1 MSRSRPVRWMVW
13 AVCLVTGLF
22 ILWGAYSVVA
32 QETLDERR
40 DRIAKLDATRKAEL
54 ERAREKF
61 AALDPAERRRLHDLH
76 TKIENHPR
84 PDDLWDVMTQYCEW
98 TKSLSMND
106 RDQLR
111 ALEPAERIEK
121 IKELRRK
128 QAEAKKAGRFGMR
141 GSGLRDRFKE
151 MIERERDGLI
161 RWIDGYM
168 GQSRPAAALIDDLP
182 EPQREQLSQ
191 AWKKLGND
199 PAARRKLFARVWV
212 RWQLANPSKGFPL
225 DDDALAKLRA
235 ELSSQTNQWLEPMPR
250 DHQRR
255 FLAGLISAF
264 LFIHN
269 IEELGEYLAKELTG
283 EQRDWI
289 TSLPPEQMQQE
300 LWRVYI
306 RSKFPS
312 MSSRRPGG
320 PWSRGPHGQPP
331 RGSRGPSRGPQSGGP
346 PPDGA
351 GKDRRFGPGPLRE
364 RSEPRR

>member
-1 MSRSRPVRWMVW
+1 MVW
-13 AVCLVTGLF
+13 VVCLAVGLF
-22 ILWGAYSVVA
+22 ILWGAYSVGA
-32 QETLDERR
+32 KETLDERR
-40 DRIAKLDATRKAEL
+40 DRIEKLDATRKAEL
-54 ERAREKF
+54 ERAREQF
-61 AALDPAERRRLHDLH
+61 AALDPAERRRLHELH
-76 TKIENHPR
+76 TKIESHPR
-84 PDDLWDVMTQYCEW
+84 PDALRDVMTQYCDW
-98 TKSLSMND
+98 TKSLSVND

-128 QAEAKKAGRFGMR
+128 QAEAKKSGRFGMR
-141 GSGLRDRFKE
+141 GSQWRDRFKE
-151 MIERERDGLI
+151 TIVRERDGLI
-161 RWIDGYM
+161 RWIDAYM
-168 GQSRPAAALIDDLP
+168 GQRRPAAGLIDDLP

-191 AWKKLGND
+191 AWEKLGND
-199 PAARRKLFARVWV
+199 PTARRKLFARVWV
-212 RWQLANPSKGFPL
+212 RWQLANPTKGFPL
-225 DDDALAKLRA
+225 DDEALAKLRS
-235 ELSSQTNQWLEPMPR
+235 ELSSQTNQWLEPMAP

-269 IEELGEYLAKELTG
+269 LDELSEYLEKELTG

-289 TSLPPEQMQQE
+289 TSLPAEQMRQE

-306 RSKFPS
+306 RSKFPG

-320 PWSRGPHGQPP
+320 PWPRGPHGPPQGGPRGQPP
-331 RGSRGPSRGPQSGGP
+331 RGSRGPSRGPQSGES

-351 GKDRRFGPGPLRE
+351 GKDRPFGPGPFGE